1 MFGDTKPANAGVQGC
16 NSSTTTILVEETG
29 VPLGLMEKLTVA
41 SFSISSSVAPRDA
54 SPMSWEY
61 KSDVRIDLQQD
72 LLKHVG
78 ACQLFS
84 SHTVQAST

>member
-1 MFGDTKPANAGVQGC
+1 MLT
-16 NSSTTTILVEETG
+16 
-29 VPLGLMEKLTVA
+29 EKLTVA

-72 LLKHVG
+72 PFKHVG
-78 ACQLFS
+78 AGSIIQFS
-84 SHTVQAST
+84 HCTDIHLVFLRTHSASFLWIVRQ